1 MLHLT
6 AMSNPAEKLLDEAM
20 KLPESERRLIALR
33 LLDSVGEEPPEEIER
48 AWTEEALRRLED
60 IRAGRTQP
68 IPWEEARRRIF
79 ARG

>member
-1 MLHLT
+1 
-6 AMSNPAEKLLDEAM
+6 MSNLAEKLLDEAM
-20 KLPESERRLIALR
+20 QLPESERRLIALR

-48 AWTEEALRRLED
+48 AWTEEARRRLED
-60 IRAGRTQP
+60 LRAGRTQP